1 MHHEQISHTAIVQQ
15 ITSRGVEVVLDNP
28 QGCEGCNAK
37 SSCGLNPE
45 NQEDKGRETLFIPI
59 SEEIYQPGEMVEV
72 SISPALGLKAV
83 LWGYVIPFILLITVL
98 IVSLS
103 FFNEL
108 IAGLVALLV
117 VGLFYVGLY
126 FNKEKLTKTFAIDLK
141 RFGS

>member
-1 MHHEQISHTAIVQQ
+1 MHQEQISHSAIVQQ
-15 ITSRGVEVVLDNP
+15 VTSDGVEVVLDNTP
-28 QGCEGCNAK
+28 GCDGCNAK

-59 SEEIYQPGEMVEV
+59 GEEIFQPGELVEV
-72 SISPALGLKAV
+72 SISPSLGLKAV
-83 LWGYVIPFILLITVL
+83 LLGYVAPFILLITVL
-98 IVSLS
+98 LISLN

-108 IAGLVALLV
+108 IAGLAALLV
-117 VGLFYVGLY
+117 VGLFYVGLF